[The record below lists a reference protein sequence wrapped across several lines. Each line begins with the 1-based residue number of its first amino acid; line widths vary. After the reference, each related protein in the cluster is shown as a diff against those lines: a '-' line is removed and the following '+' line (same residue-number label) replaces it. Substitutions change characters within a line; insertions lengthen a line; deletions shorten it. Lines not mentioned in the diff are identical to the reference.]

1 MGDILDYG
9 LSFISGRAAEN
20 RVRFW
25 IESRTHIFDS
35 VTGRSDHFYQCAS
48 CKSEHTFAERN
59 LFVEDN
65 YDFLPIF
72 GQDHG
77 VVFRRKSTRHDG
89 YRETRPADEWWAGQ
103 VYRMVPAVD
112 VQEVATFEEIAS
124 ATHQA
129 RPLVAVTEIRNEDTG
144 LSATIECPVKTMN
157 IREHDRCYQVDT
169 GPVAW
174 PDLSERRERLVD
186 MLSLAFVAF
195 NAPHFADF
203 VIEAPTTVGDGDAS
217 SEVYHYSKLVS
228 LPATNRLFA
237 VGPAF
242 EDAP

>member
-25 IESRTHIFDS
+25 IESRTRIFDS

-48 CKSEHTFAERN
+48 CKSEHTFAERD

-112 VQEVATFEEIAS
+112 VQEVSTFEEIAA

-195 NAPHFADF
+195 NAQHFADF
-203 VIEAPTTVGDGDAS
+203 VIEAPTTVGGDAS
-217 SEVYHYSKLVS
+217 SEVYHYSKLIS

-237 VGPAF
+237 IGPALG
-242 EDAP
+242 DAP